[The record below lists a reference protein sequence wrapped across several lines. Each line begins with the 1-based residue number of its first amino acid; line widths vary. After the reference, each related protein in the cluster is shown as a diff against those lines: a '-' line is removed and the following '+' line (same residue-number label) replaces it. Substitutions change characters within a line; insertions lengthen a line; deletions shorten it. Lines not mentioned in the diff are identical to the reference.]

1 MLFVCNN
8 EKNNAN
14 GKEKKKRPVVLYL
27 IHSKLTTNVSYSRSA
42 PPAEPALSTVTY

>member
-14 GKEKKKRPVVLYL
+14 GKKKKRPVVLYY